1 MYAIFALTNVVYFL
15 TCPFPRRQS
24 TANAKCD
31 DIMEHEEGAEDMPT
45 LSPFRKSSQKR
56 KVTTPRR
63 ELPVPVEDDFDV
75 GSLLHSPAKT
85 TSMEQEEKEDKKK
98 KSQRPPMPHDVVEEE
113 EEEKEEHVKED
124 ASRRE
129 EKKKKP
135 TDGKKKPPK
144 SPAEDTPK
152 KFGGWFKGT
161 SEHEECVPVHKT
173 DSAAKKSKKKAVVDD
188 EGNQHP
194 LAEVENLYPPK
205 VTSSRIVP
213 RKVLNDD
220 GDEQEDE
227 EESTTSTAAAAAPA
241 RKKGTK
247 RARSPVPSSS
257 SPSAQAMKKG
267 ARITRPGTCIR
278 VDWAHLP
285 IRDWGERPNA
295 TTIARDGLRLSWS
308 PKCSLLTYAMTQFMP
323 FCIPQ
328 TPSSRGVI
336 SCLSNMIFQDKMRD
350 PRTEK
355 KCFLNLLL
363 EDVAASAPTP
373 ILEFKLRLNNITSG
387 TPSNVPVRYHGTQEL
402 DLTTMVGLLS
412 LVQLCADPSIGRT
425 ADTTKTQPT
434 VTATASSS
442 SSSSDVATEE
452 THQEKRRRRSA
463 ATADGE
469 KRKRPNQQPHR
480 RAPVDDEKEEKVH
493 KEEEEE
499 EEGSSDAGGS
509 GSSSSSSSDDD
520 DDSAEREKERRMSHH
535 HHHHHHQ
542 HNQRHTD
549 TDGDE

>member
-1 MYAIFALTNVVYFL
+1 
-15 TCPFPRRQS
+15 
-24 TANAKCD
+24 
-31 DIMEHEEGAEDMPT
+31 MEHEEGAGDMPT

-63 ELPVPVEDDFDV
+63 ELPLPVEDDFDV

-85 TSMEQEEKEDKKK
+85 TSAEQEEKEDKKK
-98 KSQRPPMPHDVVEEE
+98 KSQRPPMPHDVVEKEEE

-144 SPAEDTPK
+144 GPAEDTPK

-161 SEHEECVPVHKT
+161 SEHEECVPVHKA

-188 EGNQHP
+188 ESKQHP

-213 RKVLNDD
+213 RKVLIDD
-220 GDEQEDE
+220 GNEQEDE
-227 EESTTSTAAAAAPA
+227 EESTTSTAAAAAAPA

-257 SPSAQAMKKG
+257 SPSAQAVKKG

-285 IRDWGERPNA
+285 IREWGERPNA

-373 ILEFKLRLNNITSG
+373 LLEFKLRLNNITSG

-425 ADTTKTQPT
+425 ADTTETQPT
-434 VTATASSS
+434 VTATSST
-442 SSSSDVATEE
+442 SSSDVATEE

-469 KRKRPNQQPHR
+469 KRKRPSQQPR
-480 RAPVDDEKEEKVH
+480 GRAPVDDEKEEKVH

-499 EEGSSDAGGS
+499 GSSDAGGS
-509 GSSSSSSSDDD
+509 GSSSSSSDDD

-535 HHHHHHQ
+535 HHHQ